1 MSPIV
6 YANIAAT
13 ITARRVCRVHAAS
26 RQNVVTIIAGNR
38 LLAYEKFAPC
48 VATTV
53 QSAHRR
59 SLVLHATLRAIKAT
73 LANDAN
79 HLPVPRRRLL

>member
-1 MSPIV
+1 MSLIV
-6 YANIAAT
+6 YASIAAT
-13 ITARRVCRVHAAS
+13 ITARRVCRAHVAS

-38 LLAYEKFAPC
+38 LLACEKFAPC

-59 SLVLHATLRAIKAT
+59 SLALHATLSATKAM

-79 HLPVPRRRLL
+79 HLPVSRRRSV